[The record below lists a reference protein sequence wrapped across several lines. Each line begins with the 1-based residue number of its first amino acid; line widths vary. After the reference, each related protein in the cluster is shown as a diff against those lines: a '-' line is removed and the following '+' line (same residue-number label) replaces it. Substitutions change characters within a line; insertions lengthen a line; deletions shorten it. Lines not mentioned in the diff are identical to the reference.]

1 MIRRPPRSTLFP
13 YTTLFRSERGL
24 RALAFEE
31 RADLEP
37 GGVAWISHS
46 GSAFTALLHAQRGI
60 RFNLAVSAG
69 QELTTTMADYML
81 YALERESTR
90 ALALFLE
97 TVRDPE

>member
-46 GSAFTALLHAQRGI
+46 GSAFTALLHAERGI
-60 RFNLAVSAG
+60 RFNLAVSSG
-69 QELTTTMADYML
+69 QELRSEEHTSELQSRQYL
-81 YALERESTR
+81 VCRLLLEKKKKETR
-90 ALALFLE
+90 A
-97 TVRDPE
+97 